1 MTLNKAC
8 NLFESLISESD
19 KKSAKKVY
27 QEFIQILSSLES
39 KDLSKIETQSIE
51 QKLDALDLNSNSKK
65 SRRYFSKA
73 LNQFKEYLKAEFSLI
88 TKGHYTALGMALGM
102 CFGVAAGSLID
113 RGMGTSSGLAI
124 GMAIGVAI
132 GRYMDNEASK
142 QGKVI

>member
-65 SRRYFSKA
+65 
-73 LNQFKEYLKAEFSLI
+73 AEGISVKL
-88 TKGHYTALGMALGM
+88 
-102 CFGVAAGSLID
+102 
-113 RGMGTSSGLAI
+113 
-124 GMAIGVAI
+124 
-132 GRYMDNEASK
+132 
-142 QGKVI
+142 

>member
-1 MTLNKAC
+1 
-8 NLFESLISESD
+8 
-19 KKSAKKVY
+19 
-27 QEFIQILSSLES
+27 
-39 KDLSKIETQSIE
+39 
-51 QKLDALDLNSNSKK
+51 
-65 SRRYFSKA
+65 
-73 LNQFKEYLKAEFSLI
+73 
-88 TKGHYTALGMALGM
+88 MALGM